1 MDVSNPA
8 TARPMEV
15 LETRLSQIARELRLQ
30 RKRMQREARGQ
41 DAVWQTACLV
51 HWLAPGEPGAAMAF
65 LERHRPRDATVVLH
79 WPRQLEIAEA
89 QTPEA
94 ERSRLTTAP
103 GTAAEHRRLKR
114 AASWLQ
120 EFGLHSWID
129 NLNLR
134 QGIAPVTG
142 VVLQEVER
150 RRVSAVAEAPGVH
163 VKAKHRQQW
172 LRRWRRRWGICLARL
187 LPGQRLPPEA
197 CARKATASQSGTP
210 SRPGPKGGDENP
222 PPPGGQGGGNGRR
235 LRGPWP
241 ESGAIWRPPNWGRI
255 VSGQQG
261 RGPENG
267 PVFDPVFPLWRS
279 PRRPPCG
286 PGALSCTTR
295 CRRTSRPSGSTSTRR
310 RFVISRI
317 PGKAF

>member
-1 MDVSNPA
+1 MDVPCPA

-15 LETRLSQIARELRLQ
+15 LETRLREVGRELRLQ

-41 DAVWQTACLV
+41 DTLWQTACLV
-51 HWLAPGEPGAAMAF
+51 HWLAPAEPSAAVAF
-65 LERHRPRDATVVLH
+65 LEKQRPRDATVLAH

-103 GTAAEHRRLKR
+103 GTAEEHRRLKR
-114 AASWLQ
+114 ATGWLE

-129 NLNLR
+129 TLNRR

-150 RRVSAVAEAPGVH
+150 RRVSAAAGPLGVH

-187 LPGQRLPPEA
+187 LPGQRLPPDA
-197 CARKATASQSGTP
+197 CARKATAALSGTP
-210 SRPGPKGGDENP
+210 SRPAPGGGDMGAT
-222 PPPGGQGGGNGRR
+222 PGGQGVKSGTR
-235 LRGPWP
+235 LRWPGPRKWCHLAAP
-241 ESGAIWRPPNWGRI
+241 KLGPHSARTRGEGAT
-255 VSGQQG
+255 
-261 RGPENG
+261 
-267 PVFDPVFPLWRS
+267 
-279 PRRPPCG
+279 RRP
-286 PGALSCTTR
+286 
-295 CRRTSRPSGSTSTRR
+295 
-310 RFVISRI
+310 RF
-317 PGKAF
+317 